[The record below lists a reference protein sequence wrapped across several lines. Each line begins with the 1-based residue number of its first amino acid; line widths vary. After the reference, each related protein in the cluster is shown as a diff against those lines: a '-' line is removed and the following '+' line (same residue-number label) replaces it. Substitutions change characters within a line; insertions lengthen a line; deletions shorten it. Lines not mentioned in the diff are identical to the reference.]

1 MRLLGSEAVNGDG
14 REGAMN
20 IKAVIFDLDGVIV
33 STDRYHYRAWKQIAD
48 QEGIEFNSSI
58 NHRLRGVSRME
69 SLEILLERASRDYL
83 EEEKQQLAEQKNE
96 VYKGLLA
103 SLTADDLLPEV
114 RGTLLTLRERK
125 VKIAIGSS
133 SKNAP
138 LILDKI
144 GLSSQF
150 DAISDGNNISQ
161 SKPHPEVF
169 LKAAEMLG
177 VAPED
182 CLVVEDAEAGVEAAL
197 RAGMKAAAIGDARNS
212 DKAHYKLL
220 SIRELL
226 RIR

>member
-1 MRLLGSEAVNGDG
+1 M
-14 REGAMN
+14 
-20 IKAVIFDLDGVIV
+20 
-33 STDRYHYRAWKQIAD
+33 
-48 QEGIEFNSSI
+48 
-58 NHRLRGVSRME
+58 
-69 SLEILLERASRDYL
+69 
-83 EEEKQQLAEQKNE
+83 
-96 VYKGLLA
+96 
-103 SLTADDLLPEV
+103 TADDLLPEV